1 MLLDIFEEL
10 QLSIAGFLT
19 DPSDCGALCIAA
31 PQLGLL
37 ARRTLPQYKEVLVLV
52 AMRLATVRW
61 RRRPKLMVDEAL
73 LRRYLSDKRMTP
85 EGCTWLTAAAE
96 KTGSPHRIIVH
107 ADQQRWFVRTR
118 ASPWHVSDAL
128 VREASDRGGK
138 IHFYEGEH
146 GEERLVRVQRPDGC
160 ITHCEGERGAE
171 RLVREELP
179 DGTVDFFEDGLV
191 VRTELP
197 DGTVR
202 VYQGG
207 RLVRAERP
215 DGDVHF
221 FEDGLVVRTELP
233 DGSVRV
239 FEGGLVVRMELPD
252 GDVHFFEDG
261 LVVRTELPDGS
272 VRVHEG
278 GRLREELPDG
288 TVRVHEGGR
297 LVRAELPDG
306 DVHFFEGGLLVR
318 AELPDG
324 TVRLLDRRAQL
335 MHAYMEHVREER
347 ARYGVRVTVYT

>member
-1 MLLDIFEEL
+1 MHVFGRVATMLLDIFEEL

-239 FEGGLVVRMELPD
+239 
-252 GDVHFFEDG
+252 
-261 LVVRTELPDGS
+261 
-272 VRVHEG
+272 HEG

>member
-1 MLLDIFEEL
+1 MLLEIFEEL

-239 FEGGLVVRMELPD
+239 
-252 GDVHFFEDG
+252 
-261 LVVRTELPDGS
+261 
-272 VRVHEG
+272 HEG

>member
-1 MLLDIFEEL
+1 MLLEIFEEL

-52 AMRLATVRW
+52 AMWLATVRW

-239 FEGGLVVRMELPD
+239 
-252 GDVHFFEDG
+252 
-261 LVVRTELPDGS
+261 
-272 VRVHEG
+272 HEG